1 MAIFGSGVVVGKL
14 IADTFPALLA
24 AGLTSAIALA
34 VLGPMLLLTEGVP
47 SPARRDVGVIFLQAL
62 IGSVLW
68 RIFIFEGLKRTTAV
82 ESGIISSTI
91 PAAIGLIS
99 FLFLKER
106 LTRRAAA
113 GIALSVAGIMV
124 VNVAGAGD
132 AAGAAGGPS
141 RLLGNLLIF
150 GSVLSDALFT
160 IFGKVAAA
168 RVSPLAIATLVNLFG
183 LALFAPFAAW
193 EASRVDLAAVSLA
206 GWASLVYFG
215 VALSAVVFVLWIRGV
230 AVVPASTAAV
240 FTGVLPISAVAL
252 SYLFLREPF
261 AWSHP
266 VGLACVLLGIWL
278 VTAGG
283 ATGHR
288 PPSPRR
294 AA

>member
-14 IADTFPALLA
+14 IADSFPVLLA
-24 AGLTSAIALA
+24 AGLTSAIALS
-34 VLGPMLLLTEGVP
+34 VLGPMLLLGEGVP
-47 SPARRDVGVIFLQAL
+47 RPARRDLAVIFLQAL

-68 RIFIFEGLKRTTAV
+68 RIFFFEGLKRTTAV

-99 FLFLKER
+99 WLFLKER
-106 LTRRAAA
+106 LTRRALA
-113 GIALSVAGIMV
+113 GIALSVAGILV
-124 VNVAGAGD
+124 VNVVGSGD
-132 AAGAAGGPS
+132 GDGAAPGS
-141 RLLGNLLIF
+141 TRLLGNLLIF

-183 LALFAPFAAW
+183 LALFAPLAIA
-193 EASRVDLAAVSLA
+193 EAGRVDLAAVPLGA
-206 GWASLVYFG
+206 WAALVYFG

-230 AVVPASTAAV
+230 AVVPASTAGV
-240 FTGVLPISAVAL
+240 FTGVLPISTVVL

-266 VGLACVLLGIWL
+266 VGLACVLVGIWL
-278 VTAGG
+278 VTGSNP
-283 ATGHR
+283 R
-288 PPSPRR
+288 PAHS
-294 AA
+294 AAP

>member
-14 IADTFPALLA
+14 IAASFPVLLA

-34 VLGPMLLLTEGVP
+34 VLGPMLLATEGLP
-47 SPARRDVGVIFLQAL
+47 SPARRDLGVIFLQAL
-62 IGSVLW
+62 IGSVFW
-68 RIFIFEGLKRTTAV
+68 RIFLFEGLRQTTAID
-82 ESGIISSTI
+82 SGIISSTI

-99 FLFLKER
+99 WLFLKER
-106 LTRRAAA
+106 LSRRAAV

-124 VNVAGAGD
+124 VNAVGD
-132 AAGAAGGPS
+132 GDGGEHAPN

-160 IFGKVAAA
+160 IFGKLAAA
-168 RVSPLAIATLVNLFG
+168 RVSPLAIATLVNVFG
-183 LALFAPFAAW
+183 LVLFAPFAIW
-193 EASRVDLAAVSLA
+193 EAGRVDLGAVSLV

-230 AVVPASTAAV
+230 AVVPASTAGV
-240 FTGVLPISAVAL
+240 FTGVLPISTVVL

-278 VTAGG
+278 VTGSNPRPG
-283 ATGHR
+283 HSAT
-288 PPSPRR
+288 P
-294 AA
+294 